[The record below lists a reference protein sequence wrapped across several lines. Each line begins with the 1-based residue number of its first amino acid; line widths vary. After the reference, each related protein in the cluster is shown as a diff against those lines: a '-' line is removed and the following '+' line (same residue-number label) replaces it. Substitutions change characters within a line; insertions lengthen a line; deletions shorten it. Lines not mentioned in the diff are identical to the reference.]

1 VVSRVA
7 RIVIAVHSIEDALA
21 FYRDAL
27 GLAVVR
33 EAELPEHELRV
44 VRLVVAGLEI
54 ELLQPTGTTG
64 PVARFMDQHGEGLH
78 HLVMETD
85 DVEHEMRTLMARSTE
100 LIDQSPRNGPDGRVA
115 FVSPRSTGG
124 VLVEL
129 IESKL
134 GSGGGLPS
142 EEASL

>member
-1 VVSRVA
+1 MVSRVA
-7 RIVIAVHSIEDALA
+7 RIVVAVRSLEDALA

-27 GLAVVR
+27 GLPLVH

-44 VRLVVAGLEI
+44 ARLVLAGLEI
-54 ELLQPTGTTG
+54 ELLQATGTTG
-64 PVARFMDQHGEGLH
+64 PVARFLDQHGEGLH

-85 DVEHEMRTLMARSTE
+85 DIEHEMRTLMARSTE
-100 LIDQSPRNGPDGRVA
+100 LLDQSPRNGPDGRVA

-129 IESKL
+129 IESK
-134 GSGGGLPS
+134 SGPAGGLPS